1 MKTLV
6 VTERGSG
13 NEITGKRKMRKRALI
28 EKEVASGCSSNDS
41 DTDVAIIFDEN
52 TSSNSVEE
60 IKCNKAALSVDSSP
74 ENFETEISQLVLRIL
89 TPILVMII
97 IIYNP
102 LMLIQ
107 RKRNNSLLQ

>member
-1 MKTLV
+1 
-6 VTERGSG
+6 
-13 NEITGKRKMRKRALI
+13 MRKRALI

-52 TSSNSVEE
+52 TSSNSVDE
-60 IKCNKAALSVDSSP
+60 INCNKAAYQLIVAQK
-74 ENFETEISQLVLRIL
+74 TLKLKLISQLVLRIL